1 VDLQYV
7 IKGPDIEEL
16 QRISERL
23 IAEFRGKPGYRD
35 IDTDLR
41 LNEPQVHV
49 KVKREK
55 LADLGL
61 SVEQVSKTL
70 NVLFGKFQLGT
81 YELGSESYN
90 LYVKAVPRVCAEH
103 RKPKKGLSEEL
114 QGRAGALN
122 GGGGG
127 ARSHRLSGAKQIQQA
142 VFFFLL
148 CQPLR

>member
-1 VDLQYV
+1 VGPAGGRQVDLQYV

-23 IAEFRGKPGYRD
+23 IAEFRGKAGYRD

-90 LYVKAVPRVCAEH
+90 LYVKAVPEFVQSTENL
-103 RKPKKGLSEEL
+103 KKVYLKNFR
-114 QGRAGALN
+114 GRAG
-122 GGGGG
+122 
-127 ARSHRLSGAKQIQQA
+127 
-142 VFFFLL
+142 
-148 CQPLR
+148 CP